1 MACVDGLG
9 AQDAAS
15 VRAEDEHGKAVAQLY
30 EVAESGG
37 VVAAEG
43 VAAQEVEHLGAV
55 DGGVDFAVLLVKPR
69 DGGWDY
75 PLPVA
80 AAALVVQP
88 RGEYAR
94 FGDDLKCLLRI
105 AVRAAPAGVL
115 LVAER
120 EPLEN
125 LLIDGGFLD
134 GAAVG
139 GFAEEEQ
146 RRAFFVEQDFHN
158 AKSRLVYR

>member
-15 VRAEDEHGKAVAQLY
+15 VRAEDEHGEAVAQLY

-69 DGGWDY
+69 DGGWENA
-75 PLPVA
+75 LPVA
-80 AAALVVQP
+80 AAALVVEAC
-88 RGEYAR
+88 GEDAR
-94 FGDDLKCLLRI
+94 LADDIECLFRI
-105 AVRAAPAGVL
+105 AVGASPAGILHV
-115 LVAER
+115 VER
-120 EPLEN
+120 EFLE
-125 LLIDGGFLD
+125 DFLVHGRFLH
-134 GAAVG
+134 GAAV
-139 GFAEEEQ
+139 
-146 RRAFFVEQDFHN
+146 
-158 AKSRLVYR
+158 